1 METGGYQ
8 ATGRAWQVDLLLD
21 WTLEEFEARSEAAG
35 KNTLGILQ
43 VQELPVDRILG
54 GCLLQ

>member
-1 METGGYQ
+1 M
-8 ATGRAWQVDLLLD
+8 ASRSLLLD

-35 KNTLGILQ
+35 KSTLGILQ

-54 GCLLQ
+54 GSLLQ